1 MYKVLIF
8 AGTVEGRGAAE
19 YLAAHQV
26 PVMACVA
33 TEYGA
38 ELMEES
44 PFLTVSKKRLQVSQM
59 AELMQAEGCRMVIDA
74 THPYAAVVSAN
85 IREAAALAGKQVIRL
100 LRDSQADELDMDFVA
115 VDSVPEAARFLCS
128 QEGHVLITTGSKE
141 LKEYTIIPGFAER
154 LHPRFLPA
162 PGAVEAA
169 AEMGYLQK
177 NMICM
182 QGPFSK
188 EINIAMLRQ
197 TGSTWLVTKETGKA
211 GGFLDKVQAAKEAG
225 ARLIVVGRPVRET
238 GLSEDEVRALI
249 NREFGI
255 QAEAEDASAAVCGVS
270 AAACGVSAAACD
282 VSAADNHPAAGSDQV
297 CGSDEQGTAAGSS
310 AATEAD
316 GQECASDCSG
326 SEKRIVTLIGI
337 GMGTADNMTIEAM
350 RDCQEADAIL
360 GATRMTECVDHLG
373 KPVFHSY
380 KDAELR
386 EYLDNHPEYKKAVI
400 LLSGDIGFYSGA
412 KKLISRLEPD
422 YEVRTRSGI
431 SSVVYFC
438 GKLKT
443 AWEDVKLMSLH
454 GKSGNLIAAVA
465 RYKKVFAL
473 IGGKDAVGGICSQL
487 TEYGFGNVTVSVG
500 TRLSYPDE
508 EILTGKAEELAGKAI
523 GGLCVILVE
532 NPQAGSM
539 PVTHGI
545 EDEAFLRAKVP
556 MTKAEVRSISL
567 SKMRLKEDSIVY
579 DVGAGTGSVSIEAA
593 LQAPEGFVY
602 AIEKKEEACDL
613 IEQNKRH
620 FHAANIE
627 VIKALAPEGLA
638 DLPAPTHAFIGG
650 SSGNMKEIIE
660 ALLDKNPRIRIVI
673 NCIALES
680 VSETLDCL
688 RTLPLEDVDILHI
701 ASARSKK
708 IGRYNMMTGMN
719 PIYIISCSGSV
730 I

>member
-255 QAEAEDASAAVCGVS
+255 QAEAEDASAADS
-270 AAACGVSAAACD
+270 F
-282 VSAADNHPAAGSDQV
+282 
-297 CGSDEQGTAAGSS
+297 

-567 SKMRLKEDSIVY
+567 SKLRLQEDSIVY

>member
-1 MYKVLIF
+1 MVKWLRPEDIGMYKVLIF

-255 QAEAEDASAAVCGVS
+255 QAEAEDASAA
-270 AAACGVSAAACD
+270 
-282 VSAADNHPAAGSDQV
+282 DNHP
-297 CGSDEQGTAAGSS
+297 AAGSS

-567 SKMRLKEDSIVY
+567 SKLRLKEDSIVY